1 MIRRVEQVCIAMQA
15 YERVR
20 SGVQLLDRERRRQRD
35 EHKDV
40 DPAVQSELALLQS
53 NPINRLVVE

>member
-1 MIRRVEQVCIAMQA
+1 MQA

-20 SGVQLLDRERRRQRD
+20 SGVQLRDRERRRQRD